1 VVVGIEERDF
11 ERIRTSP
18 CSTTQR
24 NAMQSIS
31 EPEAKRAPGT
41 INQPANQP
49 VMRSENT
56 KTKTSNRSRPR
67 ETNFEPIHRG
77 SKGIAAPGSDFWN
90 RRLLDKP
97 DANQP
102 TNKSE
107 QANEFIRGDPPK
119 TSDHSVLLSSTIT
132 PASQPLDLWM
142 RCGAKST
149 EKKKQHSTTNSAGE
163 RAVTRNSSFREQ
175 SKCCCRNCCP
185 SRDDPVTRIIQLDP
199 QWNN

>member
-1 VVVGIEERDF
+1 
-11 ERIRTSP
+11 
-18 CSTTQR
+18 
-24 NAMQSIS
+24 MQSIS

-149 EKKKQHSTTNSAGE
+149 EKKNSTALRIRQAKGRSPETLVFANNQSVVVE
-163 RAVTRNSSFREQ
+163 IVVPLETTR
-175 SKCCCRNCCP
+175 
-185 SRDDPVTRIIQLDP
+185 
-199 QWNN
+199 